1 MKGTIKWFD
10 LRKGYGF
17 VTDYEGKDVF
27 IHYTDIQMENYRYF
41 NEGDIV
47 NFHVVV
53 GGDGRKRAIHV
64 KPVVTLQMVA
74 DVLENNGLHLQAI
87 KNNSKEKKYLVID
100 KSNNLQTDEKG
111 ISLVEVAEYA
121 GFEIKELVA

>member
-1 MKGTIKWFD
+1 MQGTIKWFD

-17 VTDYEGKDVF
+17 ATDYDGKDVF
-27 IHYTDIQMENYRYF
+27 VHYTDIQMENYRYF

-64 KPVVTLQMVA
+64 KPVLTLQMVA
-74 DVLENNGLHLQAI
+74 DVLENDGLCLQVM
-87 KNNSKEKKYLVID
+87 KNNSNEKKYLVVD
-100 KSNNLQTDEKG
+100 KNNNLQTDENG